1 MNSPDFSELL
11 QCMATEGRQAPG
23 LHTWMAQLPEQ
34 LKKALDTQRYPEF
47 VGWWKRIEKL
57 PLIQQS
63 RHWLDTAEVGATDG
77 VLEQGEALSD
87 SQQRMIRG
95 LLQDLMPWR
104 KGPFQL
110 HGTHIDTEWRSD
122 FKWNRLAPHLS
133 DLRDRRV
140 LDVGGGSGYHAWRI
154 AGAGAR
160 FTLCI
165 DPSPRYFAQFEAVR
179 KLMGT
184 TSLDGKTRPSVF
196 HLPLGIED
204 VPAQVE
210 AFDTVLS
217 MGVLYHRRSPIDH
230 LLDLKACLRP
240 GGELV
245 LETLVIP
252 GNEQQC
258 LMPEDRYA
266 AMGNV
271 WFLPSV
277 AQLELWLQRSGFS
290 NIRCVD
296 LNQTSTDEQ
305 RSTEWMTF
313 MSLPDFL
320 DPQNPALTR
329 EGYPAPL
336 RAILLADKPGADK
349 SSG

>member
-1 MNSPDFSELL
+1 MKGPDFSEVYQQLALL
-11 QCMATEGRQAPG
+11 GRERPG
-23 LHTWMAQLPEQ
+23 LHTWLAKLPEQ
-34 LKKALDTQRYPEF
+34 LAEGLDAKRFPEL

-57 PLIQQS
+57 P
-63 RHWLDTAEVGATDG
+63 EVASADIHLSASAVTTENARLADG
-77 VLEQGEALSD
+77 EPLCPSQEQ
-87 SQQRMIRG
+87 MISG
-95 LLQDLMPWR
+95 LLQDLKPWR
-104 KGPFQL
+104 KGPYQL
-110 HGTHIDTEWRSD
+110 QDTYINTEWRSD
-122 FKWNRLAPHLS
+122 FKWDRLAPHLS
-133 DLRDRRV
+133 DLRGRKV

-154 AGAGAR
+154 AGSGAE

-179 KLMGT
+179 KLMGPIN
-184 TSLDGKTRPSVF
+184 RPAVF
-196 HLPLGIED
+196 HLPLGIEA
-204 VPAQVE
+204 VPAKIE

-230 LLDLKACLRP
+230 LYELKDCLRS

-245 LETLVIP
+245 LETLVIE
-252 GNEQQC
+252 GDETSC

-277 AQLELWLQRSGFS
+277 AKLELWLRRCGFT

-296 LNQTSTDEQ
+296 LNLTSTQEQ
-305 RSTEWMTF
+305 RSTDWMTF
-313 MSLPDFL
+313 QSLADFL
-320 DPQNPALTR
+320 DPENSKLTR

-336 RAILLADKPGADK
+336 RAIILATKP
-349 SSG
+349 